1 MSVLEFMSVSA
12 AADHGDL
19 HPVARSAMERAQRQ
33 AGATFAERDG
43 WLVPVSLPNER
54 EHRARVGVGDLSH
67 LAKWELRP
75 AGEPPALVTV
85 RHEPEVA
92 RGEPGAGHHALVTI
106 RHEPGVAG
114 REPGAGHHALVTNR
128 DEPGIAG
135 REPGAGHQSL
145 VTNRH
150 ELVWYRISP
159 RRALLLAEPGAPV
172 TLEELRKGRRL
183 VIDVTAALS
192 VLVLAGPEAG
202 TVIRRLTHLH
212 RFPCGGEVAHVTA
225 HVLQPQPDA
234 YWIVAP
240 QEYGHYLW
248 EVAVDVA
255 SALGGGPV
263 GVDAL

>member
-1 MSVLEFMSVSA
+1 VSVLEFMSVSA

-75 AGEPPALVTV
+75 AGEPPALVTN
-85 RHEPEVA
+85 RHELEVA
-92 RGEPGAGHHALVTI
+92 RG
-106 RHEPGVAG
+106 
-114 REPGAGHHALVTNR
+114 EPGAGHHALVTNR